1 MVIVYNTG
9 IVDRLE
15 RIMGILPPSIRTLE
29 DNLPAGTYFKDDV
42 YIQHIPEDVEL
53 AQSEFIKLC
62 HEIGLLSDKFL
73 EGKVHRQ
80 GIVGR
85 YLDDS
90 GNKQIYSFWY
100 RFMCIDD
107 NYKEWEQPYYA
118 INYKKHEGNSL
129 NDQPLVVQFFRDRK
143 INTIIDKTK

>member
-29 DNLPAGTYFKDDV
+29 DNLPTGTYFKDDA

-53 AQSEFIKLC
+53 AQSKFIKLC